1 MTSYATIYDSVRG
14 GMICIGVIPVDPEVV
29 DANSNK
35 LVEVELPGARVGDV
49 IFVTAPINIDAGI
62 VLAGA
67 QVSGDDEV
75 TFNVRNVTAGEIS
88 CTEKEWQIMILKRQ
102 TPGGCDPEDDDE
114 S

>member
-14 GMICIGVIPVDPEVV
+14 GMICIGVIPVNPEVV

-49 IFVTAPINIDAGI
+49 VFLTAPVSIDAGI

-67 QVSGDDEV
+67 QITGDDELTV
-75 TFNVRNVTAGEIS
+75 NVRNVTAGEINAE
-88 CTEKEWQIMILKRQ
+88 EKEWQIMILKRQ
-102 TPGGCDPEDDDE
+102 TPGGCDKDEEPE